1 MEASEDPLSA
11 REQARIEAVLI
22 RVADRARV
30 DLVDGV
36 ANMAQ
41 GLFHG
46 LLNEMAE
53 WEQVVRFIR
62 EDRLRRR
69 QREGMA
75 R

>member
-1 MEASEDPLSA
+1 M
-11 REQARIEAVLI
+11 I

-30 DLVDGV
+30 DLVAGV

-69 QREGMA
+69 QPEVLTR
-75 R
+75 